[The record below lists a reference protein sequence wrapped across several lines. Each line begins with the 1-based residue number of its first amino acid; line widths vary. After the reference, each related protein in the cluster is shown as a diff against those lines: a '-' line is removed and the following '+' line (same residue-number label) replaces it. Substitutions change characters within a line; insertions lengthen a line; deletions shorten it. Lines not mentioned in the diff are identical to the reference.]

1 MASSASGAGAQQ
13 TPTRHRSRW
22 SLDFNPSRS
31 GSRGGGDVAAAPPG
45 YSLGNQQ
52 VMNPD
57 AAGRAGENNNANLRA
72 KRSWDTALA
81 PVRQAPMNL
90 FAMYMSGNS
99 IYAFPLIMA
108 LAVRPLKTLLLST
121 GTTFK
126 QLDADAGA
134 GAASALGQKI
144 VFVLGNL
151 ANVALAVCKFYSMGL
166 LPTYVSDW
174 LALADPISRIEWA
187 YVAS

>member
-1 MASSASGAGAQQ
+1 MASAAGAQQ

-22 SLDFNPSRS
+22 ALDFNSSRS
-31 GSRGGGDVAAAPPG
+31 GSRARGDVAAAPVG

-52 VMNPD
+52 VMHPD
-57 AAGRAGENNNANLRA
+57 AAGRAGENNANLRA

-81 PVRQAPMNL
+81 PVKQAAMNL
-90 FAMYMSGNS
+90 FIMYMSGNT
-99 IYAFPLIMA
+99 IYTFPIIMA
-108 LAVRPLKTLLLST
+108 MAVRPLKTLLSV

-126 QLDADAGA
+126 QLDKDT

-151 ANVALAVCKFYSMGL
+151 ANVALAVCKFNSMAL

-174 LALADPISRIEWA
+174 LAFADPISRIEWA

>member
-151 ANVALAVCKFYSMGL
+151 ANVALAVCKFNSMGL